1 MPRIVL
7 SLEEWR
13 AVARE
18 LAATH
23 TIAAPPGL
31 SERVR
36 ELLAQAHD
44 GWTEQAI
51 ALELDEGS
59 AAHNAASQEDRRNSA
74 MTERDTNAPAPKLPE
89 PEPTRA
95 QKAPK
100 PPKPRKVER
109 RRKGRKG

>member
-18 LAATH
+18 LAAAH

-36 ELLAQAHD
+36 ALLTQAHD
-44 GWTEQAI
+44 GWVDHAV

-59 AAHNAASQEDRRNSA
+59 AEIVRSIYRTLTGMDPAAEQRSASVDEADDIVRQHQRR
-74 MTERDTNAPAPKLPE
+74 P
-89 PEPTRA
+89 
-95 QKAPK
+95 
-100 PPKPRKVER
+100 
-109 RRKGRKG
+109 

>member
-18 LAATH
+18 LAAAH
-23 TIAAPPGL
+23 TVTAPPGL

-36 ELLAQAHD
+36 ELLEQAHD

-59 AAHNAASQEDRRNSA
+59 AESVRAVHDMLTGADPGAGQRSASVAEADEIIRDHQRRS
-74 MTERDTNAPAPKLPE
+74 
-89 PEPTRA
+89 
-95 QKAPK
+95 
-100 PPKPRKVER
+100 
-109 RRKGRKG
+109 

>member
-18 LAATH
+18 LAAAH

-36 ELLAQAHD
+36 ELLEQAHD
-44 GWTEQAI
+44 DWDEQAI

-59 AAHNAASQEDRRNSA
+59 AQTVRDVHGLLTGTDPAAGQRSASVAEADEIIRDHQRR
-74 MTERDTNAPAPKLPE
+74 T
-89 PEPTRA
+89 
-95 QKAPK
+95 
-100 PPKPRKVER
+100 
-109 RRKGRKG
+109 

>member
-7 SLEEWR
+7 SLEEWQ

-18 LAATH
+18 LAGAH

-36 ELLAQAHD
+36 ELLEQAHD
-44 GWTEQAI
+44 GWAEQAI

-59 AAHNAASQEDRRNSA
+59 AAAVRAVRGLLTGTDPAAGQRSASVAEADKIIRDHQRRS
-74 MTERDTNAPAPKLPE
+74 
-89 PEPTRA
+89 
-95 QKAPK
+95 
-100 PPKPRKVER
+100 
-109 RRKGRKG
+109 

>member
-7 SLEEWR
+7 SLDEWR

-23 TIAAPPGL
+23 TATAPPGL

-44 GWTEQAI
+44 DWDEQAI
-51 ALELDEGS
+51 ALELDESS
-59 AAHNAASQEDRRNSA
+59 AETVRAVHGLLTGTDPAAGQRSASVAEADAIIRNHQ
-74 MTERDTNAPAPKLPE
+74 RGP
-89 PEPTRA
+89 
-95 QKAPK
+95 
-100 PPKPRKVER
+100 
-109 RRKGRKG
+109 

>member
-18 LAATH
+18 LAGAH

-36 ELLAQAHD
+36 ELLEQAHD
-44 GWTEQAI
+44 GWDEQAM

-59 AAHNAASQEDRRNSA
+59 AETVRAVHCELSGTDPAAGQRSASVAEADEIIRDHQRR
-74 MTERDTNAPAPKLPE
+74 T
-89 PEPTRA
+89 
-95 QKAPK
+95 
-100 PPKPRKVER
+100 
-109 RRKGRKG
+109 

>member
-18 LAATH
+18 LAAAH

-36 ELLAQAHD
+36 ELLEQAHD
-44 GWTEQAI
+44 GWDEQAI

-59 AAHNAASQEDRRNSA
+59 AEAVRAVHGLLTGSDPAAGQRSASVAEADDIIRDHQRRS
-74 MTERDTNAPAPKLPE
+74 
-89 PEPTRA
+89 
-95 QKAPK
+95 
-100 PPKPRKVER
+100 
-109 RRKGRKG
+109 

>member
-18 LAATH
+18 LVAAH

-44 GWTEQAI
+44 GWVDHAV

-59 AAHNAASQEDRRNSA
+59 AEFVRSIHRTLTGIDPNAGQRTASVDEADDIIRDHQRR
-74 MTERDTNAPAPKLPE
+74 P
-89 PEPTRA
+89 
-95 QKAPK
+95 
-100 PPKPRKVER
+100 
-109 RRKGRKG
+109 

>member
-18 LAATH
+18 LAAAH

-36 ELLAQAHD
+36 ELL
-44 GWTEQAI
+44 EQARDDWAEQTI

-59 AAHNAASQEDRRNSA
+59 AESVRTIHGLLTGTDPAAGQRSASVAEADQIIRDHQRRS
-74 MTERDTNAPAPKLPE
+74 
-89 PEPTRA
+89 
-95 QKAPK
+95 
-100 PPKPRKVER
+100 
-109 RRKGRKG
+109 

>member
-18 LAATH
+18 LAGAH

-31 SERVR
+31 AERVR
-36 ELLAQAHD
+36 ELLEQAHD
-44 GWTEQAI
+44 GWDEQAI

-59 AAHNAASQEDRRNSA
+59 AETVRAVHSVLSGTDPAAGQRSASVAEADEIIRDHQRR
-74 MTERDTNAPAPKLPE
+74 T
-89 PEPTRA
+89 
-95 QKAPK
+95 
-100 PPKPRKVER
+100 
-109 RRKGRKG
+109 

>member
-7 SLEEWR
+7 SLDEWR

-23 TIAAPPGL
+23 TATAPPGL

-44 GWTEQAI
+44 DWDEQAI
-51 ALELDEGS
+51 ALELDEEQCRDRPRCPR
-59 AAHNAASQEDRRNSA
+59 AAHGHRS
-74 MTERDTNAPAPKLPE
+74 
-89 PEPTRA
+89 
-95 QKAPK
+95 
-100 PPKPRKVER
+100 R
-109 RRKGRKG
+109 RRAAFGVGRRG